1 MPYPIL
7 GPINVF
13 FWNFSVL
20 WILWNFVFQK
30 IFKYVILRFFVKS
43 WKIGFGVGVISCDF
57 GVCFLKSALY
67 KAVHTTCMCFDVAKT
82 DVKKGVNFVSDL
94 DVKGFI

>member
-20 WILWNFVFQK
+20 YILWNFVFQK

-43 WKIGFGVGVISCDF
+43 WKIGFGVGVIICDF
-57 GVCFLKSALY
+57 WVCFLKSALY
-67 KAVHTTCMCFDVAKT
+67 NPVHTTCMCFDVAKT

-94 DVKGFI
+94 NVKGLI